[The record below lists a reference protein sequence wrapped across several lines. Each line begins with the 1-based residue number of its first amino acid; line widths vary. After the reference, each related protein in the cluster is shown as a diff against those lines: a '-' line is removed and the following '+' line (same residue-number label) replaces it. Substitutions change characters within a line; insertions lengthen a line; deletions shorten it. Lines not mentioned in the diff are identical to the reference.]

1 MANTNV
7 DVNPATKN
15 RRASPSVAVAAPPS
29 TTNGSAGFTVIQSDR
44 EVSSFAQA
52 MGRFDSLGVDE
63 VRAAFRIGWSVA
75 QLRRLIDDRL
85 DIPPP
90 DVEPPKLV
98 SAEDLSAED
107 QVRLRL
113 YQLDVALS
121 VLPFNGHPNTAAM
134 VKALDA
140 PRTAKSKVLLAAL
153 GTFEAELVLNL
164 AQAESS
170 IPSQHA
176 TGGLAAAV
184 PAGLTK
190 AYEVGRLLSGIVLT
204 GTRETDPAA
213 FRRLLSIGKSPNQ
226 RQAVDRAHSLLA
238 ELHSSLPAGAAH
250 AVSRHLDEWSDW
262 LGTDQTQR
270 QKAKRDKGTH
280 QTSWWQRRDQK
291 RNPPPR
297 FDLATARLALDAQGD
312 IWQSVLS
319 GQTLGRSY
327 LTTTSYTDA
336 ADHLLCHAAMGN
348 QSIVRHFLSTTVGK
362 IVTLLLVV
370 ALAVFAVVVAVT
382 VFDPRGTG
390 GKTSTGLAAVLA
402 TAGGAGS
409 LVHATRK
416 RLTNLATDVWGLV
429 QSPMIEAELG
439 EAIAR
444 ATRRLP
450 ADLVR

>member
-1 MANTNV
+1 LRSLIDLRL
-7 DVNPATKN
+7 DVP
-15 RRASPSVAVAAPPS
+15 PPS
-29 TTNGSAGFTVIQSDR
+29 
-44 EVSSFAQA
+44 
-52 MGRFDSLGVDE
+52 
-63 VRAAFRIGWSVA
+63 
-75 QLRRLIDDRL
+75 
-85 DIPPP
+85 
-90 DVEPPKLV
+90 VEPPKLV

-113 YQLDVALS
+113 FQLDVALS
-121 VLPFNGHPNTAAM
+121 VLPEKGRPGTGAM
-134 VKALDA
+134 VKALDG
-140 PRTAKSKVLLAAL
+140 PRSARAQLLLTAL
-153 GTFEAELVLNL
+153 GEFEAQLVLNL
-164 AQAESS
+164 AQDESA
-170 IPSQHA
+170 IPSNHS
-176 TGGLAAAV
+176 TGGTAAAV

-190 AYEVGRLLSGIVLT
+190 AYEVGRLLSGIVQS
-204 GTRETDPAA
+204 GTHESDPAA
-213 FRRLLSIGKSPNQ
+213 FHRLLSIGRSPDQ

-238 ELHSSLPAGAAH
+238 ELHSSLPAGSAH
-250 AVSRHLDEWSDW
+250 AVSRHLDDWSDW
-262 LGTDQTQR
+262 LAVDRARREKGKR
-270 QKAKRDKGTH
+270 GKAKMKT
-280 QTSWWQRRDQK
+280 TWWQRRDAK

-297 FDLATARLALDAQGD
+297 FDLPTARLALDAQGD

-409 LVHATRK
+409 LVHATRT

-450 ADLVR
+450 SDLVR